1 MAAHANVIRQIFISS
16 PKGKMEGI
24 PTITTSMMCNPICAK
39 RAADKASVCAHCY
52 AQRGL
57 KTYPAARKRYEENTD
72 ILSSHDLETW
82 EIPVLNSRIA
92 RFESHGDLVNV
103 THAKNY
109 IRIAKA
115 NPWCSIA
122 IWTKNA
128 SFLDKAIKELGKP
141 DNLICVYSS
150 DHLNRVSDDYRN
162 YNWVDKVF
170 TVYDKHFIQEHKIEI
185 NCGARDCLKCHK
197 CYEHNDTFFVNEVL
211 K

>member
-170 TVYDKHFIQEHKIEI
+170 TVYDKHFKSIQEFLNDIDRRMYSQKNGKRYKSNRAKKIS
-185 NCGARDCLKCHK
+185 RK
-197 CYEHNDTFFVNEVL
+197 
-211 K
+211 